1 MMVHD
6 IQKNVTRV
14 IHFQGTAPNTLREEM
29 LPNVLQ
35 LKVIRKKWRGSGGT
49 IHHFLFHYVSF
60 SFIYSGRFAGGSAR
74 YAPWV
79 TSRSQPVWEVKEFR

>member
-14 IHFQGTAPNTLREEM
+14 IHFQGTAPKTLREET

-35 LKVIRKKWRGSGGT
+35 LKVIKKSGGGWGGGEQQF
-49 IHHFLFHYVSF
+49 ISFYLIRCHFP
-60 SFIYSGRFAGGSAR
+60 SFIQAGLQVGVPGMLRGLHYAHSLYGR
-74 YAPWV
+74 
-79 TSRSQPVWEVKEFR
+79 

>member
-35 LKVIRKKWRGSGGT
+35 LKVIRKKWRGSGEQF
-49 IHHFLFHYVSF
+49 IIFYFIMCHFP
-60 SFIYSGRFAGGSAR
+60 SFIQAGLQVGVPGMLRGLHHAHSLYGR
-74 YAPWV
+74 
-79 TSRSQPVWEVKEFR
+79 